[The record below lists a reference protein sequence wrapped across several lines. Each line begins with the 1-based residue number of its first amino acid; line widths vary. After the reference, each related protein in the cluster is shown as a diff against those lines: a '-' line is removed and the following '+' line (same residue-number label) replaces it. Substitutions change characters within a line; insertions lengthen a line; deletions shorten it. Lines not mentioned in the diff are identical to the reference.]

1 MATGGMTT
9 NSDARAWLEAIA
21 RLPDERIDL
30 AEAALWIAAEEQ
42 SGCDPTATLGRLDEL
57 GDWLRDRLGR
67 VRRDADRVVTLA
79 SFLADEI
86 GLRGN
91 RDDYYE
97 PQNSLLD
104 QVLKR
109 GLGLPITLSLIY
121 IEVGR
126 RVGVPLAGVCYPGHF
141 LVRHAHRSDLVLD
154 PFDSGRLLTREDL
167 QDLLGSFRGSPIPF
181 NESLL
186 RPASPREI
194 LVRLLN
200 NLHHAYLRRGEL
212 VRAIS
217 VLDRILLFDRR
228 NVQALRDRGLL
239 SLRWGDPEV
248 AWEDLGLYLDL
259 VPDAPDREAVV
270 TVLKEARSWGPPIH

>member
-1 MATGGMTT
+1 MTIGGITS
-9 NSDARAWLEAIA
+9 NPDARAWLEAIA

-42 SGCDPTATLGRLDEL
+42 PGCDPTATLARLDEL
-57 GDWLRDRLGR
+57 GDWLRDRVER
-67 VRRDADRVVTLA
+67 VRRDSDRMVTLA
-79 SFLADEI
+79 SFLADEV

-109 GLGLPITLSLIY
+109 GLGIPITLSLLY

-126 RVGVPLAGVCYPGHF
+126 RVGLPLAGVCYPGHF
-141 LVRHAHRSDLVLD
+141 LVRHAHQPDLVLD
-154 PFDSGRLLTREDL
+154 PFDSGRLLTRADL

-181 NESLL
+181 NEGLL
-186 RPASPREI
+186 RPAAPREI

-200 NLHHAYLRRGEL
+200 NLHGAYLRRGEL

-217 VLDRILLFDRR
+217 VLDRLLLFDRR

-248 AWEDLGLYLDL
+248 AWQDLGLYLDL

-270 TVLKEARSWGPPIH
+270 SVLKEARRWGPPIH